1 MKKHLSGVRKA
12 DTRLGDDATY
22 TRWVRIP
29 GHRHREDK
37 RKPSPMPASATRTKF
52 PTRRLL
58 PTEMKELLVS
68 GHNNIKIGRDVRVG
82 KLKGYWLYTLS
93 LPERETCPR
102 ACAHWRDCYG
112 NNMPFAKRIIPDA
125 TFLPLLRKN
134 IARLVRVRGR
144 RGIIVRLHALG
155 DFYSTDYVAFWD
167 EMMALHPTLVIFG
180 YTAWLPGTP
189 IGDAI
194 NALIDKYPGRAM
206 MRFSNGRLDSRCA
219 IPIETAADCPPGAF
233 VCPDQTEQFDGCGKC
248 GACWTTLKN
257 VVFADH

>member
-29 GHRHREDK
+29 GY
-37 RKPSPMPASATRTKF
+37 RKGKYKSHPMPATATGTRF
-52 PTRRLL
+52 PTRVLQVDQ
-58 PTEMKELLVS
+58 MADLLVS
-68 GHNNIKIGRDVRVG
+68 GHSNVKIGRDARVG

-93 LPERETCPR
+93 LQERATCPT

-112 NNMPFAKRIIPDA
+112 NNMPRAKRINHTDPG
-125 TFLPLLRKN
+125 FLGALRAN
-134 IARLVRVRGR
+134 VARLLSVRNR

-155 DFYSTDYVAFWD
+155 DFYSLGYVAFWSSLLD
-167 EMMALHPTLVIFG
+167 EHPNLVIFG
-180 YTAWLPGTP
+180 YTAWLPGTE

-206 MRFSNGRLDSRCA
+206 MRFSNGRLGTRCA
-219 IPIETAADCPPGAF
+219 IPIETVADCPPGAF
-233 VCPDQTEQFDGCGKC
+233 VCPDQTGQFEGCGKC

-257 VVFADH
+257 VAFADH